1 MDQKHTDKLIK
12 EYLRGTELTPSS
24 MARLFSEIHKGDFV
38 SITPPETITDA
49 NPKAQW
55 YHFKN
60 HRWTLTDYQSINITS
75 KMLTL
80 FTEYAGRHLTYG
92 PSHSRCHQIIEI
104 LNKTP
109 FRLEMYT
116 PCHQYCYDP
125 SFLAKRDQNKHLWV
139 CENGVNDLKTGIFR
153 HGKPEDY
160 CTVSC
165 DRRFYDYG
173 KTHRD
178 VREVNKILERT
189 FVKRDVRRVFVD
201 WVCMAMG
208 GDIAQKPVLLGV
220 GGPKSGKFVMISL
233 LRYIFHNYALLIP
246 NDILSSQLTK
256 YSLLPKEMRLF
267 FVDGVRFLDKA
278 NVLGLEKMINEIS
291 KDRISDRKVF
301 MTTRNLPEG
310 IVNNQI
316 EVVNF
321 ESRFQIDP
329 GYEVSTFEADRD
341 LLNKLGI
348 LSSAFLWM
356 CLTRRKVLEV
366 KPRLITYLALE
377 EGCPYNILES
387 LDSFL

>member
-1 MDQKHTDKLIK
+1 MENRKTIALFHVIVAFMI
-12 EYLRGTELTPSS
+12 
-24 MARLFSEIHKGDFV
+24 MARLIGMSEKLTRYLNELLLSEMFV
-38 SITPPETITDA
+38 
-49 NPKAQW
+49 
-55 YHFKN
+55 
-60 HRWTLTDYQSINITS
+60 
-75 KMLTL
+75 
-80 FTEYAGRHLTYG
+80 G
-92 PSHSRCHQIIEI
+92 
-104 LNKTP
+104 
-109 FRLEMYT
+109 
-116 PCHQYCYDP
+116 
-125 SFLAKRDQNKHLWV
+125 FLWIGYVWLW
-139 CENGVNDLKTGIFR
+139 
-153 HGKPEDY
+153 
-160 CTVSC
+160 
-165 DRRFYDYG
+165 
-173 KTHRD
+173 
-178 VREVNKILERT
+178 EVIS
-189 FVKRDVRRVFVD
+189 
-201 WVCMAMG
+201 
-208 GDIAQKPVLLGV
+208 QKPVLLGV